1 METGEL
7 FAFSAL
13 LVSRAST
20 VPKNQEFVRV
30 CTICT
35 SPYPYKNRPSYRKI
49 VLNRTFVDALVG
61 TFEDQRSNL
70 TLGGCI
76 KIDKES
82 FTHPRCRHSVLRVP
96 GQLKMANPDY
106 QGLAEYAAGL
116 CDSEILCSISIPIAT
131 ALNLQYQY
139 RYKCLLASPFNSN
152 IAAIPAGYTLQ

>member
-1 METGEL
+1 M
-7 FAFSAL
+7 
-13 LVSRAST
+13 RQ
-20 VPKNQEFVRV
+20 N
-30 CTICT
+30 
-35 SPYPYKNRPSYRKI
+35 
-49 VLNRTFVDALVG
+49 VG

-82 FTHPRCRHSVLRVP
+82 FTHPRCPHSVLRVP

-152 IAAIPAGYTLQ
+152 IDINTCWLYFAITISITISAISMPVSVAFVHPCDFNLNIGILCQYLRSQYHYLDPLFLLAV